1 VEFTSP
7 SGCALRHSA
16 SETGRHHRGE
26 LTANST
32 TAMGSTC
39 GAIPVILTDNG
50 IRVFAVQVA
59 QPRPLRHDPAHA
71 ATRPTKPATWPS
83 NCPDAAAQSPA
94 GRLMPATRRCRA
106 VAAPDSC
113 DSITACR
120 VAGRGERYRAP
131 DEGSSHAASRDL
143 CGRASMHY
151 RRPSRWATNSPV
163 ACGCSAVG
171 SAQPCQGWGRGFE
184 SRHPLDGADASTP
197 AVEWPSGEATACKA
211 VHTGSIPVSTSE
223 KDPGA
228 ISSAGERF
236 PDTEEV
242 TGSIPVSRTTC
253 LCSSSMVSS
262 PTKSL
267 SWAINGQTTHQGL

>member
-1 VEFTSP
+1 M
-7 SGCALRHSA
+7 A
-16 SETGRHHRGE
+16 
-26 LTANST
+26 
-32 TAMGSTC
+32 
-39 GAIPVILTDNG
+39 
-50 IRVFAVQVA
+50 
-59 QPRPLRHDPAHA
+59 
-71 ATRPTKPATWPS
+71 
-83 NCPDAAAQSPA
+83 A
-94 GRLMPATRRCRA
+94 GRLMAVARRHRA
-106 VAAPDSC
+106 VAATRLQPLDHSMSHRWTC
-113 DSITACR
+113 
-120 VAGRGERYRAP
+120 ERSGH

-253 LCSSSMVSS
+253 LCSSGTVSS

-267 SWAINGQTTHQGL
+267 PWAMNGHTLHIGASSIPRAIEKLDT